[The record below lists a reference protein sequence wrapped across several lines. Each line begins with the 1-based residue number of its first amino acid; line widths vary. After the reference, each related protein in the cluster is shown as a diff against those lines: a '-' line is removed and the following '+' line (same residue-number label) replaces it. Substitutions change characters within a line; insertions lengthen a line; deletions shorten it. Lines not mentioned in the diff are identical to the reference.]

1 VREAL
6 RSRFAR
12 YALVPVLI
20 GLAILLSELVQF
32 LIPHS
37 ADYLFLAAI
46 LASGWLGGRGPG
58 LLAALLAPFALDYF
72 FLPPLYTLGI
82 SHEARFYVLPFLLS
96 ALAAAWMSST
106 LRGARQTRVLLQKSE
121 EKFRRILTNQP
132 DVAWT
137 GDQNGR
143 IVYISPKIER
153 LVGYSSRELYA
164 GGLQFVLSRVHAD
177 DFSRFQQATHALFS
191 DRTPFEVEF
200 RLQHKDGSWVWLS
213 HRAAG
218 TWEENGIVFA
228 DGVIADVSSR
238 KWSELELQSKT
249 AFLEAQVNSTVDGI
263 LVVDADNRR
272 ILQNRRIVE
281 MFGIPSDLL
290 LSAEQLPVRRH
301 MLSLVKDPESVL
313 AGLNSFPD
321 HREETS
327 RDEVELKDGTTLDM
341 YSAPVNGKEGQCYGR
356 IWTFR
361 DITQRKRRE
370 DKLRQLSATVEQSPV
385 SVVITDVGGRISYV
399 NRKFTE
405 CTGYTL
411 EEVSGKTPRVL
422 NSGYSPRET
431 YKKLWAT
438 ILDGREWRGEF
449 RNKKKN
455 GELYWESA
463 SISPIVD
470 ANGAITHFVAVKEDI
485 TERRALESELRQVQK
500 LEGIGQLAA
509 GIAHEIN
516 TPTQFVTDNL
526 TFLED
531 SWAATFRLLESYR
544 AAVQDHGK
552 ELSPQLVESLS
563 QEERRCDLN
572 FIREEVPHAIAQS
585 LDGARRVAR
594 IVRAMKEFSHPDL
607 ADKTEADLN
616 QGIATTIAIARSE
629 WKYVAEVVT
638 DFDERLPPVVCYPGD
653 VNQAVLNLIVNAAHA
668 IKEKLQGNGRG
679 QIAVRTRRCGQF
691 AEIAVSDTGTGI
703 PENIRTRIFDP
714 FFTTKDVGVGTGQ
727 GLTLA
732 HSVVVRKHHGKIWF
746 ESETGSGTT
755 FFIHLPVDS
764 AREQE
769 GSDAETPSLCR

>member
-1 VREAL
+1 
-6 RSRFAR
+6 
-12 YALVPVLI
+12 
-20 GLAILLSELVQF
+20 
-32 LIPHS
+32 
-37 ADYLFLAAI
+37 
-46 LASGWLGGRGPG
+46 
-58 LLAALLAPFALDYF
+58 
-72 FLPPLYTLGI
+72 
-82 SHEARFYVLPFLLS
+82 
-96 ALAAAWMSST
+96 
-106 LRGARQTRVLLQKSE
+106 
-121 EKFRRILTNQP
+121 
-132 DVAWT
+132 
-137 GDQNGR
+137 
-143 IVYISPKIER
+143 
-153 LVGYSSRELYA
+153 
-164 GGLQFVLSRVHAD
+164 
-177 DFSRFQQATHALFS
+177 
-191 DRTPFEVEF
+191 
-200 RLQHKDGSWVWLS
+200 
-213 HRAAG
+213 
-218 TWEENGIVFA
+218 
-228 DGVIADVSSR
+228 
-238 KWSELELQSKT
+238 
-249 AFLEAQVNSTVDGI
+249 
-263 LVVDADNRR
+263 
-272 ILQNRRIVE
+272 
-281 MFGIPSDLL
+281 
-290 LSAEQLPVRRH
+290 
-301 MLSLVKDPESVL
+301 
-313 AGLNSFPD
+313 
-321 HREETS
+321 
-327 RDEVELKDGTTLDM
+327 
-341 YSAPVNGKEGQCYGR
+341 
-356 IWTFR
+356 
-361 DITQRKRRE
+361 
-370 DKLRQLSATVEQSPV
+370 V
-385 SVVITDVGGRISYV
+385 SV
-399 NRKFTE
+399 
-405 CTGYTL
+405 
-411 EEVSGKTPRVL
+411 KTPRVL